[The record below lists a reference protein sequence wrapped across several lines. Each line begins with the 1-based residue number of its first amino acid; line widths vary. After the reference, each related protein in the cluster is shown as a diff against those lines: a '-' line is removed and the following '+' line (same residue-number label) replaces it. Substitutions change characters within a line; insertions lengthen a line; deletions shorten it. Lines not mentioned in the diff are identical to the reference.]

1 MSFKPK
7 NNGNSQTPSNP
18 NIPKIDWSAL
28 NKGVKGGS
36 RPARVSLIVDLG
48 DQERQ
53 PSTQDYN
60 PNNVKHSEALTKGS
74 WVETVNGK
82 EILNTPRK
90 PAQQVAV
97 LADLMNDVVDYGGA
111 IGKQPY
117 RVLLNPSFKGDIRGI
132 DLVGQYSYDE
142 QGNRLQDKPFTFHA
156 QSLLTKLAK
165 ATKQLGIIDGGD
177 DNMDVSLLG
186 GQAFMAQIA
195 VTESGENT
203 YVNYKG
209 CSEVP
214 LIEDADGNEAPLKVK
229 PLVTEARVITFDSV
243 TEDDAKYLR
252 GDLVK
257 KIKAALNYQG
267 SKMQTVIENKAPA
280 IDPELS
286 DDVPVAKAPAKPKPA
301 PKAAVSANEPP
312 TDFDS
317 DIPFNR
323 YMSGKLSHLV

>member
-7 NNGNSQTPSNP
+7 NSNNNQSASNP

-48 DQERQ
+48 DQERE
-53 PSTQDYN
+53 PATQDYN
-60 PNNVKHSEALTKGS
+60 PNSVKHIEALAKDS
-74 WVETVNGK
+74 WVTTVNGK

-90 PAQQVAV
+90 AVQQVAV
-97 LADLMNDVVDYGGA
+97 LADLMNDVVDYGGT

-117 RVLLNPSFKGDIRGI
+117 RVLLNPSFKGEVRGV
-132 DLVGQYSYDE
+132 DLTGCYSYDDS
-142 QGNRLQDKPFTFHA
+142 GNRLQDKPFTFHA

-165 ATKQLGIIDGGD
+165 ATKQLSIIDGGD
-177 DNMDVSLLG
+177 DNMDVSLLC
-186 GQAFMAQIA
+186 GQSFMAQIA

-209 CSEVP
+209 CAEVP
-214 LIEDADGNEAPLKVK
+214 MIPDDDGNEAPMKVK

-257 KIKAALNYQG
+257 KIKQALNYQG
-267 SKMQTVIENKAPA
+267 SKMQAVIENKISTAPA
-280 IDPELS
+280 EPS
-286 DDVPVAKAPAKPKPA
+286 KAPASTPVA
-301 PKAAVSANEPP
+301 PKAKAVPKAAEAVVGNGV
-312 TDFDS
+312 DFDD
-317 DIPFNR
+317 DIPF
-323 YMSGKLSHLV
+323 